1 MIIGADTVV
10 TDGKNIFEKP
20 KDKDH
25 AVDMITRYINYD
37 WSYFNHTITFQLVH
51 QNKLL
56 KSEMGMNILT
66 KNNPFQCV
74 IYTTIMQCMNSES
87 DIIIVT

>member
-25 AVDMITRYINYD
+25 AVEMITRYINYD
-37 WSYFNHTITFQLVH
+37 WSYFNHIITFQLVH

-66 KNNPFQCV
+66 KNTSLSVCD
-74 IYTTIMQCMNSES
+74 IYNHYAMHEFRK
-87 DIIIVT
+87 